1 MGLEFF
7 IINQRQCD
15 GTSVKIR
22 ITTNNF
28 DTDMSVHCM
37 RIFMRIITLFSEEF
51 WYDIFMKQQGIIH
64 ATIVGK
70 C

>member
-51 WYDIFMKQQGIIH
+51 WY
-64 ATIVGK
+64 V
-70 C
+70 